1 MTTVRI
7 ERSNDATYLCSQQ
20 GPRLANHL
28 YPDEAVITVHASEVD
43 AGVAAALSVEATRIC
58 AARAFHHPR
67 SEIDDVPAYGLLGIL
82 VPAEELPDGKLVHI
96 EISNGE
102 LIVMLP
108 MTRVAPE
115 LVERIATLG
124 DGLST
129 IYYIR

>member
-7 ERSNDATYLCSQQ
+7 ERSNDASYLCSQQ
-20 GPRLANHL
+20 GPKLANHL
-28 YPDEAVITVHASEVD
+28 YPDEAVVTVHASELD
-43 AGVAAALSVEATRIC
+43 SEVAAALSVEATRIC
-58 AARAFHHPR
+58 AARAFHHPHN
-67 SEIDDVPAYGLLGIL
+67 EVDDVPAYGIGGIL

-96 EISNGE
+96 EINNGE
-102 LIVMLP
+102 LIIMLP

-115 LVERIATLG
+115 LVDRIATLG

>member
-7 ERSNDATYLCSQQ
+7 ERSYDATYLCSHQ
-20 GPRLANHL
+20 GPQLTNHL

-43 AGVAAALSVEATRIC
+43 DEVAVAISAEATRIC
-58 AARAFHHPR
+58 AAGAFHHPR
-67 SEIDDVPAYGLLGIL
+67 SEIDDVPAYGIGGIL

-96 EISNGE
+96 EIIDGE

-108 MTRVAPE
+108 MSRVAPE